1 VKNGREKEMD
11 QEGPHF
17 ECFFDLSPDLL
28 CIAGFDGFFKRV
40 NRAWLDTLGYSLN
53 ELVDRP
59 FLDFVHQDDRERTI
73 AAVTRLANGA
83 PVRFENRYRC
93 KDGSYRSLIWKAVA
107 VPAHQHI
114 YAVVRHKSREVVRTE
129 ETLNAIIE
137 SAPAAIIALDQN
149 GNVTMWN
156 RGAERIY
163 GWPEADVMGGPLPY
177 LSARDSQREFQARAT
192 EALQGKVL
200 QDLKAKRLRKDGKE
214 VEVNLS
220 VAPLRDEK
228 GDVCGHVGI
237 AIDVTEMK
245 VLETQLL
252 RSQRMNSLGALAGG
266 IAHDLNNV
274 LAPILMGVQL
284 LRSKAHDPSIE
295 WVLDTIESSA
305 RRGSGLARQ
314 VFTFARGVQ
323 DERSAVQIRHLI
335 REIEGLLEQTFSKS
349 INVSIDIPKDLW
361 TVVADATQLHQVLL
375 NLCINARDA
384 MRNSGT
390 LTITAVNTTLDETY
404 TTMHPEA
411 KAGAYVVISI
421 SDTGAGIPGDLLER
435 IFEPFFTTKE
445 VGKGTGLGLSTS
457 MAIVKGHSGFI
468 DVKSEVGRGTS
479 FKVYLPAT
487 KSKAAASK
495 REEAPS
501 IPMGQRELILIVDDE
516 TAVRNIAKATLEAYN
531 YRVVTAVDGADG
543 IATFVQHKEEI
554 RVVLTD
560 NSMPV
565 MEGAAMLRVIQKLKP
580 DAKAI
585 SVSGSSPIDMEA
597 SRIEGLVKC
606 YLPKPFTAEQLLRAV
621 QATLLE

>member
-1 VKNGREKEMD
+1 
-11 QEGPHF
+11 
-17 ECFFDLSPDLL
+17 
-28 CIAGFDGFFKRV
+28 
-40 NRAWLDTLGYSLN
+40 
-53 ELVDRP
+53 
-59 FLDFVHQDDRERTI
+59 
-73 AAVTRLANGA
+73 
-83 PVRFENRYRC
+83 
-93 KDGSYRSLIWKAVA
+93 
-107 VPAHQHI
+107 
-114 YAVVRHKSREVVRTE
+114 
-129 ETLNAIIE
+129 
-137 SAPAAIIALDQN
+137 
-149 GNVTMWN
+149 
-156 RGAERIY
+156 
-163 GWPEADVMGGPLPY
+163 
-177 LSARDSQREFQARAT
+177 
-192 EALQGKVL
+192 
-200 QDLKAKRLRKDGKE
+200 
-214 VEVNLS
+214 
-220 VAPLRDEK
+220 
-228 GDVCGHVGI
+228 
-237 AIDVTEMK
+237 
-245 VLETQLL
+245 
-252 RSQRMNSLGALAGG
+252 
-266 IAHDLNNV
+266 
-274 LAPILMGVQL
+274 
-284 LRSKAHDPSIE
+284 
-295 WVLDTIESSA
+295 
-305 RRGSGLARQ
+305 
-314 VFTFARGVQ
+314 VQ